1 MKKFLSV
8 LLALM
13 MVLSSV
19 SFAVPSVAGTFET
32 AIDVSDEDVPE
43 QNDGQNEAT
52 LAAVDSTQYGKLV
65 AKFTFESATVDKDYI
80 SDFHATV
87 SDAASRTHTITALG
101 GEIGSGSHMN
111 VSSTDIPFL
120 WDGTT
125 SSGERHAS
133 AIVKQDGAG
142 NKYLEFTG
150 TGSAARF
157 AIRDYN
163 GGGFAKNGHYV
174 LTVDV
179 LTSSN
184 TKPITGVQFQGN
196 SAKFRHTEY
205 VTETVAAGEWSTVVI
220 SYDDIHD
227 VIEIETDYTSSQNV
241 KANYIYFLTN
251 LANGEVLG
259 VDNITLWHVDTT
271 VTHKVTHTSFDGGL
285 EIAQAD
291 VAIGGGVKSVD
302 EISKVFD
309 SDPKFNSAGYFL
321 KKIVVDGVE
330 YMGSD
335 MVDLTSAK
343 TFTAVWDKL
352 NLLEYGI
359 EFNSTDDF
367 NFMKSYGSLR
377 SNASSSSAW
386 ADTTS
391 EGYIRLNVLASAA
404 AKAKI
409 SETYKYAF
417 VYDSGYSVPYIVKN
431 GAIPA
436 GAFDKFEIR
445 FRYNVAIDEADM
457 SSSFKYYDVKYGS
470 ERTFGASS
478 IYMPRSFYL
487 NIGAGGLS
495 DKANNISN
503 RNSVANINNKWQTI
517 TFNASDLG
525 LDTKTLDGTRLDFDL
540 PDGSTIDIDYIRFLG
555 KPLPN
560 VIVDMEGKYGLKNVA
575 FKFDETTTVADVL
588 SHINYDGAEVVVGLT
603 DKKGGAPLAS
613 TDKIG
618 SGSDDVTLYPVWGAN
633 PELGEYGKLVFE
645 INFDKLS
652 VGPANSIGGKSVLSV
667 IGGKTGKMYASN
679 PEQLVF
685 NNGSGTNF
693 PEQTLEVAER
703 ADGDKY
709 LKVTTTAA
717 GNSNLLQ
724 IYTNSRE
731 TYYVNDDGYLVVT
744 YDILWGNSAAS
755 KPHEVVYNRSQAAE
769 AGDQNE
775 MVHATKN
782 GGWGYV
788 VSAFDDNEIGV
799 SGLGGNSATMQVTGV
814 NFIKIHAASGVV
826 AGETYGIDNIRLWW
840 LPKTVNVTVE
850 KGNNSYISSQTF
862 SINPATETVSD
873 FVAKVNTGNAEVSL
887 AGVSLTEGG
896 ELLASDALL
905 SFAYDTTLYPK
916 WAMPAQVTVDMG
928 DNTSATPVQMMY
940 KGSDT
945 VGDVLSKIIDEGD
958 KILLGLSRTPNGAI
972 LESNELIGTDSEYVT
987 LYAVWEEYDYLEY
1000 YSHDFNAPIDESFV
1014 VTNNADRTITCQ
1026 DGYMT
1031 IDLAAKSGYTGT
1043 WDTQVYMP
1051 LTTNSY
1057 ANLDKYVPAGVVTGV
1072 VARVRFRGTGTASQN
1087 LTISGRDNKTFD
1099 PANPSETYIHWAAP
1113 GNTWGSG
1120 LKTYSY
1126 DYNSLSKL
1134 AGGIPDGEWFTLY
1147 FDATSGNLNMYSNGV
1162 GYMRFDFPYPMPS
1175 GTKIDVDY
1183 IRLVGDSSKV
1193 AYDGVGE
1200 YGEKVWE
1207 LNFDKIEAGSLA
1219 SNKPVLDIGAEFNP
1233 AFNGSNYSAR
1243 TNFVFSSSTISE
1255 IVADGTGNYL
1265 KYTAGANG
1273 TNTYLYLRNGVPQ
1286 PYVKE
1291 DGYFVLTYDV
1301 KNETSVAVPHTFRFN
1316 NNDKIEH
1323 AADNIVITEN
1333 GEWDHVVVYFDK
1345 EINPDKIGNDSVTR
1359 LDSTDDVTI
1368 VKWHNNPG
1376 VLTGETVC
1384 MDNIILWYVPKTV
1397 PVIIDNSAID
1407 EEETLIA
1414 ELPTC
1419 GITNE
1424 ELAALLPVKEGVKF
1438 SGLSKTEGGELL
1450 YENRVQNS
1458 AILYSVWAVDTTLTV
1473 DMGDN
1478 TKLDDMKIQIPAGS
1492 SIKVSDIEAK
1502 FIDHG
1507 DKIFK
1512 GLSLTEGGEKLGS
1525 SSVIAASESGEV
1537 TIYALWEDYNTNDF
1551 YSVEF
1556 NGGIYGVV
1564 TDSQFMSA
1572 GKNSKYRSDAKD
1584 ANGNETPGVPV
1595 DALSWTDTGDGDGY
1609 LTFNFVA
1616 SDYAKAQAEKYQ
1628 SGMKAAVYDAFFQL
1642 DTLYDVKDAGETKY
1656 IPAGT
1661 VDKIA
1666 IRMRYRGMPEEKTDC
1681 WFYHQV
1687 KDKDTGV
1694 MKDVYTYSCDPA
1706 NVFAPFF
1713 FYTNDSVTAF
1723 GSEPVQ
1729 KNKDVSAGSVYRDNW
1744 FTVYIDAS
1752 ELKMDTE
1759 NLYSIRLDA
1768 LDTMVDGSAID
1779 IDFIRFIGKDGVAN
1793 EAPESLEDSTS
1804 ARLATSNDTRTG
1816 VRVVGSI
1823 STVTSEEATDF
1834 GWMFTS
1840 SDRWNKS
1847 SLNGSRN
1854 WYELSMDLY
1863 DPSSSFIKVGF
1874 IKKNNVSE
1882 VGFFN
1887 NDDDLYKQFAAVLYN
1902 IPVKNYNSN
1911 FIVRPFAKV
1920 NGLYAYGEPF
1930 EISYLGVL
1938 EALIANP
1945 ETAELFKNEYD
1956 KVQMEYAAYLD
1967 ANAAYDADATNQEL
1981 AKIMSNPNTVISN
1994 LIIPTNDVA
2003 PTVSGNI
2010 VTMRVWKNG
2019 AFTTLNVSTKNA
2031 YPALL
2036 TTDNKISEAYA
2047 EKPCVYYEA
2056 NGVYYIKSLGRS
2068 TTAGGEYVGIEK
2080 SDASAMEANVDAS
2093 AMFLSEIK
2101 NVESP
2106 FQRVPI
2112 DDELTNGK
2120 DSWFIGD
2127 FKTGKFDFTF
2137 QRANSATRTIA
2148 TGKTATFGDKTKMVA
2163 KYKYADGSY
2172 EWVSYAKSQLLKMG
2186 LDSDN
2191 ANIAGGIDFNNLTY
2205 VVTNNTTTVK
2215 SGTVNQREYED
2226 LLLLVGEVN
2235 VPEYINV
2242 GTSYST
2248 TFNAHQ
2254 YNTVIVKTNSSA
2266 SYVTVNFT
2274 RNDGV
2279 SDSIKSYFYGTTT
2292 DGYRLFEVDMS
2303 GIATWHSTIKSLK
2316 VSSGG
2321 TISYVRLIKDP
2332 EYYTTDNLASMN
2344 RSTIFKDTSFDNGF
2358 YVRDMDQKIK
2368 KPEYFNYTFA
2378 NNGATPVWMV
2388 DPWYAYDYSN
2398 SANKSQ
2404 YELYTK
2410 ASSTATTLTD
2420 DNGTKVV
2427 KFNGT
2432 TKTSTQAD
2440 GKQYTGDVLSLTLN
2454 AKSIYNGKT
2463 HEQMKSAGM
2472 TYWPHLLIEQSRDIC
2487 DVDSV
2492 ANSAGAD
2499 KIFLEM
2505 DIKMT
2510 NYSAKA
2516 EYNRNSTKQLSF
2528 LLYTY
2533 LRPKANPNDRIW
2545 FGASLCSNGA
2555 VDYPTWNRDT
2565 GASAYIYCIP
2575 QEVVYQGIKNSFYQQ
2590 VKDKVGL
2597 KYYNSGTT
2605 SKDWVHISLDVTPYI
2620 QTAIDWANREDAFG
2634 LGTLT
2639 RDDFYF
2645 DGVNIGFETHGNID
2659 GTFEI
2664 ANFNFVAYND

>member
-1 MKKFLSV
+1 MKRFLSI

-19 SFAVPSVAGTFET
+19 SFAAPSLAGVPDT
-32 AIDVSDEDVPE
+32 AYEVSVPE
-43 QNDGQNEAT
+43 ETVAEESEDAT
-52 LAAVDSTQYGKLV
+52 LAAVDNTQYGKMVL
-65 AKFTFESATVDKDYI
+65 KFTFENLTVGTDYLA
-80 SDFHATV
+80 DFKVT
-87 SDAASRTHTITALG
+87 TKALNNLNFVG
-101 GEIGSGSHMN
+101 GELGAGAKSGLQN
-111 VSSTDIPFL
+111 TTPFV
-120 WDGTT
+120 WDGENTAT
-125 SSGERHAS
+125 NNHA
-133 AIVKQDGAG
+133 AVVARQDANG
-142 NKYLEFTG
+142 NKYIELKG
-150 TGSAARF
+150 TGSDARF
-157 AIRDYN
+157 GIRDYN
-163 GGGFAKNGHYV
+163 GTGFAAAGHYI
-174 LTVDV
+174 LTADV
-179 LTSSN
+179 LSTTN
-184 TKPITGVQFQGN
+184 KKPFYKAHFQDGTGDDQFKQDEYINDEITL
-196 SAKFRHTEY
+196 
-205 VTETVAAGEWSTVVI
+205 GEWSTIVI
-220 SYDDIHD
+220 SQDDTHDYLDVNKGTYDHANNT
-227 VIEIETDYTSSQNV
+227 V
-241 KANYIYFLTN
+241 ANYIFFYDK
-251 LANGEVLG
+251 LAAGEVVG
-259 VDNITLWHVDTT
+259 IDNITLWWIPATCRLKVHNEDGTSSAIRTYFGQGIKTIKEIESFLSSEGMLPAGKYLKGVRLTEDGEIFKDKVLITGDTT
-271 VTHKVTHTSFDGGL
+271 TTQVS
-285 EIAQAD
+285 IY
-291 VAIGGGVKSVD
+291 
-302 EISKVFD
+302 
-309 SDPKFNSAGYFL
+309 P
-321 KKIVVDGVE
+321 
-330 YMGSD
+330 
-335 MVDLTSAK
+335 
-343 TFTAVWDKL
+343 VWGTL
-352 NLLEYGI
+352 NLHEASI
-359 EFNSTDDF
+359 EFSSTDDF
-367 NFMKSYGSLR
+367 NYMKTYGGTRPHAASHASYWSDNTANGYVTYNVVASDSNIANNVTNGS
-377 SNASSSSAW
+377 
-386 ADTTS
+386 
-391 EGYIRLNVLASAA
+391 
-404 AKAKI
+404 
-409 SETYKYAF
+409 YKYAF
-417 VYDSGYSVPYIVKN
+417 VHDAGYMLPYAQDSAHTS
-431 GAIPA
+431 IPA
-436 GAFDKFEIR
+436 GSFKEFEIR
-445 FRYNVAIDEADM
+445 LRYNFSNALEEADM
-457 SSSFKYYDVKYGS
+457 SASKITYYNARYNN
-470 ERTFGASS
+470 ESS
-478 IYMPRSFYL
+478 ITPTSMYFPARFYL
-487 NIGAGGLS
+487 WVNGGGATEKSSALLQKKSMADINGKWFTINLTAEQLGA
-495 DKANNISN
+495 DKGS
-503 RNSVANINNKWQTI
+503 
-517 TFNASDLG
+517 
-525 LDTKTLDGTRLDFDL
+525 LDDMRFDL
-540 PDGSTIDIDYIRFLG
+540 DLPHGTTIDVDYIRFIND
-555 KPLPN
+555 PLPEAT
-560 VIVDMEGKYGLKNVA
+560 VDLGGKYDLANAGQVYTA
-575 FKFDETTTVADVL
+575 DTTVADVIEKL
-588 SHINYDGAEVVVGLT
+588 DIYNKEVVVGLSRT
-603 DKKGGAPLAS
+603 PGGEALAL
-613 TDKIG
+613 TEKIG
-618 SGSDDVTLYPVWGAN
+618 AGTDDITLYAIWGPN

-652 VGPANSIGGKSVLSV
+652 DGPANSIGGKSVLSV

-744 YDILWGNSAAS
+744 YDILWGDSAAS

-782 GGWGYV
+782 GGWGHV
-788 VSAFDDNEIGV
+788 VSTFDDNEIGV

-814 NFIKIHAASGVV
+814 NFIKIHGATGVV

-850 KGNNSYISSQTF
+850 KGNNSYVSSQTF

-873 FVAKVNTGNAEVSL
+873 LVAKVNTGNAEVSL

-928 DNTSATPVQMMY
+928 DNTSATPVQMIY

-972 LESNELIGTDSEYVT
+972 LESNELIGTDSEDVT
-987 LYAVWEEYDYLEY
+987 LYAVWEEYDYLVN
-1000 YSHDFNAPIDESFV
+1000 YSHDFNGSEIDPAFIV
-1014 VTNNADRTITCQ
+1014 ANQADKTVTCQ

-1031 IDLAAKSGYTGT
+1031 IGLTAKSGYTGT
-1043 WDTQVYMP
+1043 WDTQIYMP

-1072 VARVRFRGTGTASQN
+1072 AARVRFRGTGTTSQS
-1087 LTISGRDNKTFD
+1087 LTVANKGTNSFN
-1099 PANPSETYIHWAAP
+1099 PANPVGTFIHWAAP
-1113 GNTWGSG
+1113 GNKWSTN
-1120 LKTYSY
+1120 LTTYSY
-1126 DYNSLSKL
+1126 DYNAINKLS
-1134 AGGIPDGEWFTLY
+1134 GGIPDGEWFTLY
-1147 FDATSGNLNMYSNGV
+1147 FDTKTTDNLKMFDSGV
-1162 GYMRFDFPYPMPS
+1162 GYMRFDFPYPLPT
-1175 GTKIDVDY
+1175 GTQIDVDY

-1273 TNTYLYLRNGVPQ
+1273 TNAYLYLRNGVPQ

-1424 ELAALLPVKEGVKF
+1424 ELAKLLPVKEGVKF
-1438 SGLSKTEGGELL
+1438 TGLSKTEGGELL

-1492 SIKVSDIEAK
+1492 SIKVFDIEAK

-1512 GLSLTEGGEKLGS
+1512 GLSLTEGGEQLS
-1525 SSVIAASESGEV
+1525 SSATIAASESGEL

-1551 YSVEF
+1551 YSIEF
-1556 NGGIYGVV
+1556 MGGIYGVD
-1564 TDSQFMSA
+1564 TTNTNLNP
-1572 GKNSKYRSDAKD
+1572 GKNSVYRYDARD
-1584 ANGNETPGVPV
+1584 ASGATKAGTHA
-1595 DALSWTDTGDGDGY
+1595 DSLTWTEIADGDGY
-1609 LTFNFVA
+1609 VTMNFVA
-1616 SDYAKAQAEKYQ
+1616 SDYAKAQTSAQ
-1628 SGMKAAVYDAFFQL
+1628 GMMYAAVYDSYLVFNTV
-1642 DTLYDVKDAGETKY
+1642 DNNTKY
-1656 IPAGT
+1656 IPKGT
-1661 VDKIA
+1661 IESIVV
-1666 IRMRYRGMPEEKTDC
+1666 RMRYRGLPEAQTKA
-1681 WFYHQV
+1681 WRA
-1687 KDKDTGV
+1687 DTGASV
-1694 MKDVYTYSCDPA
+1694 DVKPQSA
-1706 NVFAPFF
+1706 HAPFF
-1713 FYTNDSVTAF
+1713 FWTTSAGEAF
-1723 GSEPVQ
+1723 GSNSILKEKSVASG
-1729 KNKDVSAGSVYRDNW
+1729 SAYRENW
-1744 FTVYIDAS
+1744 FTVTIPAS
-1752 ELKMDTE
+1752 DLNMDE
-1759 NLYSIRLDA
+1759 NNIYSIRLDPSDA
-1768 LDTMVDGSAID
+1768 MVDGSAID
-1779 IDFIRFIGKDGVAN
+1779 IDFIRFVGKSDKAN
-1793 EAPESLEDSTS
+1793 GAPESLEEQTNVRCGAADGRNGIRVKALVDNKVRDDAIELGLMFS
-1804 ARLATSNDTRTG
+1804 AT
-1816 VRVVGSI
+1816 
-1823 STVTSEEATDF
+1823 
-1834 GWMFTS
+1834 
-1840 SDRWNKS
+1840 DRWNKS
-1847 SLNGSRN
+1847 EGGVERN
-1854 WYELSMDLY
+1854 WHELTMDLY
-1863 DPSSSFIKVGF
+1863 NPSSSLILVGF
-1874 IKKNNVSE
+1874 TKENSE
-1882 VGFFN
+1882 LQIRDYFHY
-1887 NDDDLYKQFAAVLYN
+1887 DDYSTIITAVLYN
-1902 IPVKNYNSN
+1902 IPTKNYRSP

-1920 NGLYAYGEPF
+1920 GNAYAYGEPF
-1930 EISYLGVL
+1930 EINFLDVIE
-1938 EALIANP
+1938 EAAKYGD
-1945 ETAELFKNEYD
+1945 EGTVAYYNECQE
-1956 KVQMEYAAYLD
+1956 KYAAYLD
-1967 ANAAYDADATNQEL
+1967 ANAAYDSDTTNTEL
-1981 AKIMSNPNTVISN
+1981 AKIMSSPTSVISN

-2003 PTVSGNI
+2003 PTVTGDI

-2019 AFTTLNVSTKNA
+2019 AFATLNVSTKNA

-2036 TTDNKISEAYA
+2036 TADNKISEAYA

-2080 SDASAMEANVDAS
+2080 SDPSAMEANVDAS

-2127 FKTGKFDFTF
+2127 FNTGKFDFTF

-2186 LDSDN
+2186 LDSDSV
-2191 ANIAGGIDFNNLTY
+2191 NIAGGIDFNNLTY

-2235 VPEYINV
+2235 VPEYINA
-2242 GTSYST
+2242 GTSYTT

-2303 GIATWHSTIKSLK
+2303 GVATWHSNIKKLS
-2316 VSSGG
+2316 VSSSG

-2344 RSTIFKDTSFDNGF
+2344 RSSIFQDSSFDNGF

-2388 DPWYAYDYSN
+2388 DPWYAYDYSD
-2398 SANKSQ
+2398 SANKAR
-2404 YELYTK
+2404 YELYPK

-2427 KFNGT
+2427 KYNG

-2516 EYNRNSTKQLSF
+2516 EFNRNSTKQLSF